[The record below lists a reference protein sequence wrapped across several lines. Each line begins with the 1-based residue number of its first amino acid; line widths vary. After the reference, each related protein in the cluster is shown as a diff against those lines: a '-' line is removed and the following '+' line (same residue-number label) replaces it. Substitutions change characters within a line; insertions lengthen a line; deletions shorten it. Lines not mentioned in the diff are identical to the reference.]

1 MYSFLSPSS
10 LQGSERLRDGLTLIE
25 SVMAVTIMTITGSAL
40 LTAAMASI
48 QSGALMSQTLV
59 AEGIADQLADEV
71 FLVGFPRGTNVLPT
85 PGTARVLFNHI
96 DDYGDYD
103 RRPPVDRLNRV
114 LGTEDVTVNAPRNAA
129 LQPQPGYLD
138 SYRQKVVIERLSPT
152 SSSFNV
158 VTSDTDFRRVTVIV
172 TYTDASGVE
181 VPLAK
186 RTRILSRLGFTP

>member
-10 LQGSERLRDGLTLIE
+10 PQGSERLRDGLTLIE

-85 PGTARVLFNHI
+85 AGTARVLFNHI

-114 LGTEDVTVNAPRNAA
+114 LGTEDVTVNTPRNAA

-138 SYRQKVVIERLSPT
+138 SYRQKVVVERLSPT